1 MSDTSEAGATRLR
14 GIALMIAA
22 GFCFVMLDVCA
33 KYLTHELHVLEI
45 IWGRYTFHALFMLA
59 LLGPRFGLGLVRTR
73 RLGLQVTRSL
83 LLLHA
88 TGFFFTALKH
98 IPLAEATTVAF
109 VNPLI
114 VTALAVPLLGE
125 RVGLRRW
132 AAVLVG
138 FVGVIVVLRPGLGV
152 MHWAAVLPLGMA
164 TCLAFY
170 QIFTRM
176 LVAGESP
183 YATLFYT
190 ALVASIV
197 ASLLVPL
204 VWTTPS
210 TEAWLILVLMG
221 LIGGIGHYFM
231 IKALEFAPAAVVAPF
246 AYVNLIWV
254 TVAGFVFF
262 ADLPD
267 RFTVLGTLIIVGSGL
282 FIVYREHRLRRQ
294 S

>member
-1 MSDTSEAGATRLR
+1 MC
-14 GIALMIAA
+14 AA

-33 KYLTHELHVLEI
+33 KYLTREIHVVEI
-45 IWGRYTFHALFMLA
+45 IWGRYTFHALFMIL
-59 LLGPRFGLGLVRTR
+59 LLGPRYGLGLVRTQ

-83 LLLHA
+83 LLLAA

-98 IPLAEATTVAF
+98 IPLADATTVAF
-109 VNPLI
+109 VNPLL

-138 FVGVIVVLRPGLGV
+138 FIGVIVVLRPGLGV

-176 LVAGESP
+176 LVAGETP

-190 ALVASIV
+190 ALVASLV
-197 ASLLVPL
+197 ASLAVPFF
-204 VWTTPS
+204 WQTPS
-210 TEAWLILVLMG
+210 TEVWLILVMMG
-221 LIGGIGHYFM
+221 LIGGVGHYFM

-254 TVAGFVFF
+254 TIAGFVFF

-267 RFTVLGTLIIVGSGL
+267 RLTVLGALLIVGSGL
-282 FIVYREHRLRRQ
+282 YIVFREHRLRRA
-294 S
+294 